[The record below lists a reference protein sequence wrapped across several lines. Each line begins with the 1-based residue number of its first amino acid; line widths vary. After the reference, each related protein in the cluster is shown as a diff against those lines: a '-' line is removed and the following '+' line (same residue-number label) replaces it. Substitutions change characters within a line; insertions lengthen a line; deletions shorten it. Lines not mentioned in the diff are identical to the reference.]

1 MSQADLTQDKSTVI
15 HIWVLRLMAALLAL
29 CGFYSLYYIVTFIGL
44 AGQFVEMMSGE
55 EWRALALWGSNGVLF
70 LLTAWFAIR
79 RQRYAVWSYAVM
91 VALWLG
97 TLVDLGATQYLVLW
111 QEPGFLRLLILGVL
125 LTGLPGAYLYFLRTK
140 NILR

>member
-1 MSQADLTQDKSTVI
+1 MSEPDFTQDKSTVI
-15 HIWVLRLMAALLAL
+15 HLWVLRLMAALLAL
-29 CGFYSLYYIVTFIGL
+29 CGFYSLYYIVLFVGL
-44 AGQFVEMMSGE
+44 TGQFAMTMPVA
-55 EWRALALWGSNGVLF
+55 EWQALALWGSNGVLF

-79 RQRYAVWSYAVM
+79 CQRYAVWSYAVM

-111 QEPGFLRLLILGVL
+111 QEPGFLKLLILGVL

-140 NILR
+140 NILH

>member
-1 MSQADLTQDKSTVI
+1 M
-15 HIWVLRLMAALLAL
+15 HIWVLRVMAALLAL

-97 TLVDLGATQYLVLW
+97 TLIDLGATQYLVLW
-111 QEPGFLRLLILGVL
+111 QEPGFLKFLILGVL